1 MSRPEILFSAFAPV
15 ASLPGC
21 GPKLAK
27 LIAGL
32 AGGRVV
38 DLWWHLPAGLIDRR
52 FAPKVAEAPEG
63 AICTLEVRIEK
74 HVPPR
79 HPRLPYKIVAADATG
94 KVTLVFFRAKE
105 PYLRGALPE
114 GSIRLVSGKV
124 EFFEGQPQ
132 MTHPDRIARPDE
144 AATVKT
150 VEPVYP
156 LTGGLNL
163 KPLGKIVAS
172 ALEHAPELPEW
183 LDPDQLALKQWQG
196 WREALRAAHRPQ
208 EIADLAPETPARQR
222 LAYDEL
228 LASQLALNLVRA
240 SMRRAPGR
248 KIESDGR
255 LVEKIKAALPY
266 RLTDA
271 QVKAFAEIAADLKS
285 DRRMLRLLQGDV
297 GSGKTVVALLAMM
310 MAVESGG
317 QAALMAPTEL
327 LTQQHFRTI
336 EPLVAALA
344 KTGETPVA
352 LLTQRIKGKAR
363 AELLAKIA
371 NGEVTMVIGTHAL
384 FQEDVV
390 FHDLKLA
397 VIDEQHRFGVHQRLM
412 LAAKSGSQT
421 AGVDMLV
428 MTATP
433 IPRTLALTA
442 YGDMDISQ
450 LREKPPGRV
459 PIDTRAL
466 PLNRLAEVIAAVERK
481 LNQNE
486 RVYWVCPQIGENESG
501 DPVAAEAAAVARHRD
516 LAKRLGPRVGLLH
529 GQMKSAERD
538 RAMAAFSSGE
548 TGVLVATTVVEVGV
562 DVPEATLMV
571 IEHAE
576 RFGLA
581 QLHQLRGRIGRG
593 QKPGVCLLLYAQ
605 PLGPL
610 AKARIKTLRETG
622 DGFLIAEEDLRLR
635 GAGEVLGTRQSGVP
649 GFRLADLAAHAD
661 LLLAARDDAK
671 LILQR
676 DPQLRSPRGQALRV
690 LLYLFERDAAVGYLK
705 SG

>member
-1 MSRPEILFSAFAPV
+1 
-15 ASLPGC
+15 
-21 GPKLAK
+21 
-27 LIAGL
+27 
-32 AGGRVV
+32 
-38 DLWWHLPAGLIDRR
+38 
-52 FAPKVAEAPEG
+52 
-63 AICTLEVRIEK
+63 
-74 HVPPR
+74 
-79 HPRLPYKIVAADATG
+79 
-94 KVTLVFFRAKE
+94 
-105 PYLRGALPE
+105 
-114 GSIRLVSGKV
+114 
-124 EFFEGQPQ
+124 
-132 MTHPDRIARPDE
+132 MTHPDRIAAPDE
-144 AATVKT
+144 AATLKT

-163 KPLGKIVAS
+163 KPLGKIIAA
-172 ALEHAPELPEW
+172 ALEGAPDLPEW
-183 LDPDQLALKQWQG
+183 LEPSQLAANRWQG
-196 WREALRAAHRPQ
+196 WRDALWAAHRPQ
-208 EIADLAPETPARQR
+208 EIEDLAPATLARQR

-228 LASQLALNLVRA
+228 LSSQLALNLVRA

-266 RLTDA
+266 RLTGA
-271 QVKAFAEIAADLKS
+271 QNKAFAEIAADLKS

-297 GSGKTVVALLAMM
+297 GSGKTVVALLAML

-327 LTQQHFRTI
+327 LAHQHFRTI
-336 EPLVAALA
+336 ELLVAKLA
-344 KTGETPVA
+344 EVGGAVA
-352 LLTQRIKGKAR
+352 LLTQRIKGKAK

-371 NGEVTMVIGTHAL
+371 SGDVSIVIGTHAL

-397 VIDEQHRFGVHQRLM
+397 VIDEQHRFGVHQRLL
-412 LAAKSGSQT
+412 LAAKSGPQT
-421 AGVDMLV
+421 EGVDMLV

-450 LREKPPGRV
+450 LREKPPGRTA
-459 PIDTRAL
+459 IDTRAL
-466 PLNRLAEVIAAVERK
+466 PLSRLAEVIAAVKRK
-481 LNQNE
+481 LSQNE
-486 RVYWVCPQIGENESG
+486 RVYWVCPLIGQNEPS
-501 DPVAAEAAAVARHRD
+501 DLAAAEARYRD
-516 LAKRLGPRVGLLH
+516 LTNRLGPRVGLLH

-538 RAMAAFSSGE
+538 RVMAAFSNGE
-548 TGVLVATTVVEVGV
+548 TGLLVSTTVVEVGV

-571 IEHAE
+571 VEHAE

-593 QKPGVCLLLYAQ
+593 VKPGVCLLLYAQ

-622 DGFLIAEEDLRLR
+622 DGFVIAEEDLRLR

-661 LLLAARDDAK
+661 LLFAARDDAK
-671 LILQR
+671 SILQR
-676 DPQLRSPRGQALRV
+676 DPQLRSPRGKALRV
-690 LLYLFERDAAVGYLK
+690 LLYLFERDAAMGYLK